1 MDYGGNFPGNNEGIG
16 SSGGWIPGTPAKPI
30 PARVQSNLGEHTQVN
45 KQNGGSMYDQ
55 IRFADEF
62 FMQNA
67 ACVDAISKMAEESG
81 INNWEA
87 SLVNNPGSLRNATI
101 GLNNIPFSDLL
112 ALADAACAAPPNE
125 MGVAYRNV
133 ASNPFFS
140 SSADRNL
147 QQPHLS
153 CTMLMNQNNAI
164 SSMPANTSNF
174 ASQMPQYG
182 FRLPYQRTYDLSS
195 QETVA
200 DKELNAAFP
209 FAPVTPDHHKQMQ
222 ENQRPESANLEE
234 SATQPNSSKENNQIE
249 STGQELAQDGIDL
262 NKTPQQKARRRKHR
276 PRVVKE
282 GTEKKAPKPTVEQAG
297 TNETPRKKRKYVRK
311 NSIQASQTPPPDD
324 VGEVGDKIPCATTKS
339 CKRALNFDREEQA
352 VDGSHDIALSR
363 DSSWLKTKLNC
374 EQAFDCNSESKAQEV
389 KNNISG
395 ASGNNSTVHIL
406 TGMELMAENSPAGI
420 AFDLNRSLTQD
431 ESISLPSLPE
441 APISAM
447 RHRQLENHA
456 VQQCQNSYSTM
467 SSVNWYQIYQG
478 LEYQKRTHPGL
489 HFPEIYKKR
498 RTEKAQNTIRVP
510 PMAPMANKGQ
520 DAKLYRVNGNPFVSY
535 MSCSYSA
542 GSALKNGSSRSTEN
556 LNSQISS
563 SIHYMQSQSTG
574 MTCSMQGIPNKFLP
588 QYQVQTDTNIN
599 RSQTSEFMLS
609 LGQIE
614 RNTKKRSKG
623 STRVRDL
630 NSLAAL
636 FSSSTVPSA
645 RDDRQRTKLVYRT
658 QKRVES
664 IPLDKQAKMAEQ
676 KDKELAIVR
685 SVSYSDVQNISMHDH
700 CASPH
705 SNCQALATCTGP
717 IEAAQHFNAH
727 VNHLI
732 HQLDCVNL
740 NEARNKMPTQEENA
754 LVPYVH
760 GQIVPYEGLFDPVKK
775 RKPRPKVDLDPETD
789 RVWKL
794 LMYKEG
800 IDADE
805 DANKEKQWE
814 EERRIFSGRV
824 DSFIARMHL
833 IQGDRRFSR
842 WNGSVLDSV
851 VGVFL
856 TQNVSDHLSSSA
868 FMALAARFPLN
879 STSNLRPNDNT
890 GSVQVEELEV
900 INIESDDVG
909 CQGKISRGPISD
921 QDSTTFSGAVCA
933 EEKKTVHERDILGNT
948 DWGSWEGISQISHIS
963 PENITDNLKVWKGY
977 QTSNVAD
984 METPEDL
991 VSSRTSCVCSQSQTS
1006 RVTCR
1011 EVQED
1016 LFSSQSSCVLSQ
1028 NSETSDRIVNMT
1040 LGTSSVIHLDDK
1052 RTLDEAGS
1060 SQKSVCLS
1068 QLVTDENIKSCSD
1081 SNSEGEDP
1089 TTRNNFSGYYR
1100 GLLQMACTNSLPE
1113 EFSSQ
1118 GSDNLIIDLNSM
1130 CDQSQSEATES
1141 DEKTNMNQKDAVKDS
1156 FSIPLS
1162 HSQFPIVRTPDI
1174 LPSNHHFN
1182 SVHDSG
1188 ELKLNYHQVMGVGSN
1203 HVSTLPTNI
1212 TRGDDEDRIGL
1223 IKEIRNKITTQQ
1235 KLPSNS
1241 ETAHPAHQHLQ
1252 PTEQHVPPLSC
1263 GQQDFLEKNS
1273 ISCAS
1278 LQEKSDKT
1286 LSFEEIPAR
1295 ESSNL
1300 DASLTSHITH
1310 QERLNESNSSRESTG
1325 DVETC
1330 SEDKQR
1336 QQKNKIVVSS
1346 IKERVHESHGL
1357 SNGTTTTTLKTRAR
1371 IEKEKKAA
1379 FDWDSL
1385 RREVLRNGTKRE
1397 RTMDTMDSL
1406 DWEAV
1411 RCADVNEIAN
1421 AIKERGMNNMLAGR
1435 IKDFLDRIVR
1445 DHGSIDLEWLRDVP
1459 PDKIKDYLLS
1469 VRGLG
1474 LKSVECVRLLT
1485 LHHLAFP
1492 VDTNVG
1498 RIAVRLGWVPLQPLP
1513 ESLQL
1518 HLLEM
1523 YPILESIQKYLWPRL
1538 CTLDQRTLYELH
1550 YQMITFGKVF
1560 CTKSKPN
1567 CNACP
1572 MRAECKHFASAFAS
1586 ARLALP
1592 APEQKGI
1599 VSSNVPIATSHDT
1612 FASFN
1617 PMPQRL
1623 PLPVPEAAIPFESM
1637 PRTNNHE
1644 PIIEV
1649 PASPECQDQYTTESD
1664 FEDTFYEED
1673 PDEIPTIKLN
1683 IEDFALNLQN
1693 YMQANMELQEGDMSK
1708 ALVALTPEVA
1718 SIPTPKLKNVT
1729 RLRTEHQVY
1738 ELPDSHPLLKGVEA
1752 RVPNEVS
1759 SYLLAIWTPGE
1770 TAESIQ
1776 PPDRCCSS
1784 QTSYQL
1790 CNEATCFSCNS
1801 IREAKS
1807 QIVRGTL
1814 LIPCKTAMR
1823 GSFPL
1828 NGTYFQVNEVFAD
1841 HESSLNP
1848 ICVPRDLIWNLPR
1861 RTVYFGTSI
1870 PTIFKGQTTA
1880 EIQNCFWRGF
1890 VCVRGFDQKTRA
1902 PRPLMARFHYPA
1914 SRLLKAKEAKAKA
1927 KANEE

>member
-1 MDYGGNFPGNNEGIG
+1 MDFGGIG
-16 SSGGWIPGTPAKPI
+16 SSGGWMPGTPAKPV
-30 PARVQSNLGEHTQVN
+30 PAMVQSNLGENTPVN
-45 KQNGGSMYDQ
+45 DEQNWGSLYDQ
-55 IRFADEF
+55 IRFPDEF
-62 FMQNA
+62 LMQNA
-67 ACVDAISKMAEESG
+67 ACVDAISKVAEESG
-81 INNWEA
+81 INSWEA
-87 SLVNNPGSLRNATI
+87 ALVNNPGSLKNATI

-112 ALADAACAAPPNE
+112 ALADAACAAPPHE

-133 ASNPFFS
+133 ASNPFYS
-140 SSADRNL
+140 SSADRNM

-153 CTMLMNQNNAI
+153 CTILMNQNNAI
-164 SSMPANTSNF
+164 SSMPANTSNL
-174 ASQMPQYG
+174 ASQIPQYG
-182 FRLPYQRTYDLSS
+182 IHLPYQRNLSS

-200 DKELNAAFP
+200 EKELNLAFP

-222 ENQRPESANLEE
+222 ENQHPGSANLEE
-234 SATQPNSSKENNQIE
+234 SATQSNSSKENNQI
-249 STGQELAQDGIDL
+249 ELAQDGIDL

-282 GTEKKAPKPTVEQAG
+282 GTAKKAPKPTVEQAG

-311 NSIQASQTPPPDD
+311 NSIQASQTPLPDH
-324 VGEVGDKIPCATTKS
+324 VGEIGDKIPCATTKS
-339 CKRALNFDREEQA
+339 CKRALNFNCEEQA
-352 VDGSHDIALSR
+352 VDGSHGTALSR
-363 DSSWLKTKLNC
+363 DSSWPQTRLNC

-395 ASGNNSTVHIL
+395 TSGNNYAVRVL
-406 TGMELMAENSPAGI
+406 KGMELMVENSPAGI
-420 AFDLNRSLTQD
+420 AFDLNRSLTQV
-431 ESISLPSLPE
+431 ECISLPE
-441 APISAM
+441 APMLA
-447 RHRQLENHA
+447 RRDHLLENHA
-456 VQQCQNSYSTM
+456 VQQSQNSYPTM
-467 SSVNWYQIYQG
+467 SLRQQLYTY
-478 LEYQKRTHPGL
+478 PGL

-510 PMAPMANKGQ
+510 PSMAPMTNKGQ
-520 DAKLYRVNGNPFVSY
+520 DASPYRLNGKPFDSY
-535 MSCSYSA
+535 MSCSHSA

-556 LNSQISS
+556 LNNHISS
-563 SIHYMQSQSTG
+563 SIHYVQSQSRG
-574 MTCSMQGIPNKFLP
+574 VMCSMLGVPNKLNP
-588 QYQVQTDTNIN
+588 QNQLQTDTNIN
-599 RSQTSEFMLS
+599 RSQISEFMLS

-636 FSSSTVPSA
+636 FSSSTAPSA

-664 IPLDKQAKMAEQ
+664 IPLDKQAKMAKQ
-676 KDKELAIVR
+676 KNKELAIVR
-685 SVSYSDVQNISMHDH
+685 SVSYSDVQNISTHDH
-700 CASPH
+700 CASPR
-705 SNCQALATCTGP
+705 SNCQALAKCTGP
-717 IEAAQHFNAH
+717 IEAAQHFNSN

-732 HQLDCVNL
+732 HQFDYVNL
-740 NEARNKMPTQEENA
+740 NEAEDKKPTQEENA

-760 GQIVPYEGLFDPVKK
+760 GQIVPYDGLFDPVKK

-800 IDADE
+800 IDDAE
-805 DANKEKQWE
+805 DADKEKQWE

-868 FMALAARFPLN
+868 FMALAARFPLK
-879 STSNLRPNDNT
+879 STSNNLRSNDNM
-890 GSVQVEELEV
+890 GSVQVEEPEV
-900 INIESDDVG
+900 INIEPDDVGCQGKISREVINIEPDDVG
-909 CQGKISRGPISD
+909 CQGKISRGPTSD
-921 QDSTTFSGAVCA
+921 QESTTFSGAECA
-933 EEKKTVHERDILGNT
+933 EEKKTGHERDLLGNM

-963 PENITDNLKVWKGY
+963 PENSTDNFKAWKGY
-977 QTSNVAD
+977 RMSYVAD
-984 METPEDL
+984 METKEDL
-991 VSSRTSCVCSQSQTS
+991 VSSQTTCVCSQSQTS
-1006 RVTCR
+1006 RVADK
-1011 EVQED
+1011 EIQED
-1016 LFSSQSSCVLSQ
+1016 LFSSQNSCVLSQ
-1028 NSETSDRIVNMT
+1028 KNETSDRIMNKT
-1040 LGTSSVIHLDDK
+1040 LGSSSFIHLDDK
-1052 RTLDEAGS
+1052 RTLDKAGS
-1060 SQKSVCLS
+1060 SQKSVFS
-1068 QLVTDENIKSCSD
+1068 SPPVMDEYVKSCSD

-1089 TTRNNFSGYYR
+1089 TTRNNFSGYFE

-1130 CDQSQSEATES
+1130 CDQSHSEATES
-1141 DEKTNMNQKDAVKDS
+1141 NEKTSMNQKDAVNDS
-1156 FSIPLS
+1156 FSIPPS
-1162 HSQFPIVRTPDI
+1162 HSQFPVVHTPDI
-1174 LPSNHHFN
+1174 LPSDHHSN
-1182 SVHDSG
+1182 SLHDSG
-1188 ELKLNYHQVMGVGSN
+1188 ELKLNYYYQVMGVGNN

-1212 TRGDDEDRIGL
+1212 TRGDNKDRIGL
-1223 IKEIRNKITTQQ
+1223 IKEIRNEITTQQ
-1235 KLPSNS
+1235 KVLSNSATAHAEHLPS
-1241 ETAHPAHQHLQ
+1241 
-1252 PTEQHVPPLSC
+1252 TEQQ
-1263 GQQDFLEKNS
+1263 GFLEKNS
-1273 ISCAS
+1273 ISCNN
-1278 LQEKSDKT
+1278 LQWRSNTT
-1286 LSFEEIPAR
+1286 LSFEETPGK
-1295 ESSNL
+1295 EFSNFG
-1300 DASLTSHITH
+1300 ASLTSHLTH
-1310 QERLNESNSSRESTG
+1310 QDGLNESNSSRESIG
-1325 DVETC
+1325 DVKTC
-1330 SEDKQR
+1330 SDDKQR
-1336 QQKNKIVVSS
+1336 QQDNKIAVSS
-1346 IKERVHESHGL
+1346 IKEQVHDLHGP
-1357 SNGTTTTTLKTRAR
+1357 SNGTTTTTSKTRAR

-1385 RREVLRNGTKRE
+1385 RREVLSNGTKRE
-1397 RTMDTMDSL
+1397 STMDTMDSL

-1411 RCADVNEIAN
+1411 RRADVNEIAK

-1435 IKDFLDRIVR
+1435 IKDFLDRLVR
-1445 DHGSIDLEWLRDVP
+1445 DHGSIDLEWLRDVA
-1459 PDKIKDYLLS
+1459 PDKTKEYLLS

-1523 YPILESIQKYLWPRL
+1523 YPVLETIQKYLWPRL

-1592 APEQKGI
+1592 APEQKDI
-1599 VSSNVPIATSHDT
+1599 VSSNVPIATSHNT

-1617 PMPQRL
+1617 RMPQLL
-1623 PLPVPEAAIPFESM
+1623 PLPIPEVGIPFESV

-1649 PASPECQDQYTTESD
+1649 PASPESQDQYGTESD
-1664 FEDTFYEED
+1664 FEDAFYEED

-1683 IEDFALNLQN
+1683 IEDFAQNLQN

-1784 QTSYQL
+1784 QISNQL
-1790 CNEATCFSCNS
+1790 CDETTCFSCNS

-1848 ICVPRDLIWNLPR
+1848 ICVPRDLLWNLPR

-1914 SRLLKAKEAKAKA
+1914 SRLLKAKEAKEAKA
-1927 KANEE
+1927 KANE

>member
-1 MDYGGNFPGNNEGIG
+1 MDFGGSFLVNNEGIG
-16 SSGGWIPGTPAKPI
+16 SSGGWIPATPAKPI
-30 PARVQSNLGEHTQVN
+30 PARVQSNSG
-45 KQNGGSMYDQ
+45 QNGGSLYDQ
-55 IRFADEF
+55 ISFPDEI
-62 FMQNA
+62 FMQNGDNGAA
-67 ACVDAISKMAEESG
+67 ACLDAISTVAEESG
-81 INNWEA
+81 VNNWEA
-87 SLVNNPGSLRNATI
+87 PLVKNATI
-101 GLNNIPFSDLL
+101 GLNNIPFSELL
-112 ALADAACAAPPNE
+112 ALADAGCAAPPSE
-125 MGVAYRNV
+125 MGIAYRNV
-133 ASNPFFS
+133 ATSPFFS
-140 SSADRNL
+140 SSADRNP
-147 QQPHLS
+147 QQPHLP
-153 CTMLMNQNNAI
+153 CTMLMNQNNAT

-174 ASQMPQYG
+174 APQISHG
-182 FRLPYQRTYDLSS
+182 FLRQYQRTYVCSS
-195 QETVA
+195 KETIA

-222 ENQRPESANLEE
+222 ENQHPGSANLEE
-234 SATQPNSSKENNQIE
+234 SATQPDPPKEDNQI
-249 STGQELAQDGIDL
+249 ELAQDGIDL

-282 GTEKKAPKPTVEQAG
+282 GTAKKAPKPTVEQAG
-297 TNETPRKKRKYVRK
+297 AATETPRKKRKYVRK
-311 NSIQASQTPPPDD
+311 NSIQTSQTPPPDE
-324 VGEVGDKIPCATTKS
+324 VGEIRDKMPRAITRS
-339 CKRALNFDREEQA
+339 CKRALIFNCEEQA
-352 VDGSHDIALSR
+352 VDGSHGTALSCDNSCPQTR
-363 DSSWLKTKLNC
+363 LNC
-374 EQAFDCNSESKAQEV
+374 EQAFGCNSESKAQEL

-395 ASGNNSTVHIL
+395 TADNNPTVH
-406 TGMELMAENSPAGI
+406 TVKGMELVVEKSPAGI

-431 ESISLPSLPE
+431 ECISLPE
-441 APISAM
+441 APIPA
-447 RHRQLENHA
+447 RRDHQLENHA
-456 VQQCQNSYSTM
+456 AQHSQNSYPTM
-467 SSVNWYQIYQG
+467 SSVNFNIFQR
-478 LEYQKRTHPGL
+478 LECQRTYPGL

-510 PMAPMANKGQ
+510 PSMAPMANMGHE
-520 DAKLYRVNGNPFVSY
+520 ATLYRVNGKPYDSY
-535 MSCSYSA
+535 MACSYSA
-542 GSALKNGSSRSTEN
+542 GSALKNGSSKSTEN
-556 LNSQISS
+556 LNNQISS
-563 SIHYMQSQSTG
+563 SMLYMQSQSMG
-574 MTCSMQGIPNKFLP
+574 MMCGMQGIPKLP
-588 QYQVQTDTNIN
+588 PHNQLQTDTNIN
-599 RSQTSEFMLS
+599 RSQTSEFMHS
-609 LGQIE
+609 LAQTE

-636 FSSSTVPSA
+636 FSGSTMPSA
-645 RDDRQRTKLVYRT
+645 RDDRQRTKLIYRI
-658 QKRVES
+658 QKGVES
-664 IPLDKQAKMAEQ
+664 IPLDKQANMAEQ
-676 KDKELAIVR
+676 KNKELATVR
-685 SVSYSDVQNISMHDH
+685 SVSYSDVKNMSMHDH
-700 CASPH
+700 SASPH
-705 SNCQALATCTGP
+705 RNCQALATYTGSV
-717 IEAAQHFNAH
+717 EAAQHFNSH

-732 HQLDCVNL
+732 RQLDCVNM
-740 NEARNKMPTQEENA
+740 NEARNKMPTEEHNV

-760 GQIVPYEGLFDPVKK
+760 GQIVPYEGLFDPAKK
-775 RKPRPKVDLDPETD
+775 RRPRPKVDLDPETD

-794 LMYKEG
+794 LMYKGG
-800 IDADE
+800 IDDNE
-805 DANKEKQWE
+805 DADKEKQWE
-814 EERRIFSGRV
+814 EERQIFRGRV

-868 FMALAARFPLN
+868 FMALAARFPLM
-879 STSNLRPNDNT
+879 STRNNLRSNDNM
-890 GSVQVEELEV
+890 GSVLVEEPEV
-900 INIESDDVG
+900 VNIEPDDIG

-921 QDSTTFSGAVCA
+921 QDSTTFSGAECA
-933 EEKKTVHERDILGNT
+933 DEKNRVHERNLSGNT
-948 DWGSWEGISQISHIS
+948 EWGSWEGISQISRVS
-963 PENITDNLKVWKGY
+963 PENGTDNFKVWKGY
-977 QTSNVAD
+977 HTSNAADMKTQEDLVSWQTSCIWPQIQTSKVPNR
-984 METPEDL
+984 EIQEDL
-991 VSSRTSCVCSQSQTS
+991 VSSQT
-1006 RVTCR
+1006 
-1011 EVQED
+1011 
-1016 LFSSQSSCVLSQ
+1016 SCVLSQ
-1028 NSETSDRIVNMT
+1028 NSETSDGTMNMA
-1040 LGTSSVIHLDDK
+1040 LGTSSVIDCDDK
-1052 RTLDEAGS
+1052 RTMDDAGS

-1068 QLVTDENIKSCSD
+1068 LPVTDENVKSCSD
-1081 SNSEGEDP
+1081 SNSEGEYP
-1089 TTRNNFSGYYR
+1089 TTRNNFSGYFK
-1100 GLLQMACTNSLPE
+1100 GLLQMVCTNSLPE

-1118 GSDNLIIDLNSM
+1118 GSDNLMLDLNSL
-1130 CDQSQSEATES
+1130 CDHSQSEATES
-1141 DEKTNMNQKDAVKDS
+1141 NRNTNMNQTDVVKDS

-1162 HSQFPIVRTPDI
+1162 HSQFPTPVI
-1174 LPSNHHFN
+1174 LPSSYHFN
-1182 SVHDSG
+1182 SAHDSG
-1188 ELKLNYHQVMGVGSN
+1188 ELKLNYHQVMGAGNNS
-1203 HVSTLPTNI
+1203 VSTLPTNS
-1212 TRGDDEDRIGL
+1212 TRGDHDHSIGV
-1223 IKEIRNKITTQQ
+1223 IKETRNEITMQQ
-1235 KLPSNS
+1235 KVPSSFAAAHAAHQDLPS
-1241 ETAHPAHQHLQ
+1241 
-1252 PTEQHVPPLSC
+1252 TEQLVPPLIS
-1263 GQQDFLEKNS
+1263 GQQGFLERNS
-1273 ISCAS
+1273 ISCTN
-1278 LQEKSDKT
+1278 LQGQSNKT
-1286 LSFEEIPAR
+1286 LSFEEAPAK
-1295 ESSNL
+1295 ESSNFG
-1300 DASLTSHITH
+1300 ASLTSHIMH
-1310 QERLNESNSSRESTG
+1310 QQNLNESNSSRESVG

-1330 SEDKQR
+1330 SEYKQR
-1336 QQKNKIVVSS
+1336 QQENKIAVSS
-1346 IKERVHESHGL
+1346 IKGQAYDSHGL
-1357 SNGTTTTTLKTRAR
+1357 SNGTTTNTLKTRAR

-1385 RREVLRNGTKRE
+1385 RREVLLNGTKRE

-1411 RCADVNEIAN
+1411 RCADVNEIAK

-1435 IKDFLDRIVR
+1435 IKDFLNRIVR
-1445 DHGSIDLEWLRDVP
+1445 DHGSIDLEWLRDVA
-1459 PDKIKDYLLS
+1459 PDKTKEYLLS

-1560 CTKSKPN
+1560 CTKNKPN

-1599 VSSNVPIATSHDT
+1599 VSSNVPITTSHNT

-1617 PMPQRL
+1617 PMHQPL
-1623 PLPVPEAAIPFESM
+1623 PLPIPEVCIPFESV
-1637 PRTNNHE
+1637 PRTNNVE

-1649 PASPECQDQYTTESD
+1649 PASPESHDQYTTESD

-1708 ALVALTPEVA
+1708 ALVALTPEAA
-1718 SIPTPKLKNVT
+1718 SIPTPKLKNVI

-1752 RVPNEVS
+1752 RVHNDVS
-1759 SYLLAIWTPGE
+1759 YYLLAIWTPGE

-1784 QTSYQL
+1784 QTSNQL

-1841 HESSLNP
+1841 HESSLSP

-1914 SRLLKAKEAKAKA
+1914 SRLLKAKA